1 MDVATKSNTGD
12 WESVACPDNYQLLGG
27 GCRSDD
33 PYVMRGMY
41 PDTANSKAYRC
52 GGHSGSKNVYAMI
65 DFALPERRC

>member
-27 GCRSDD
+27 GCRSTFLC
-33 PYVMRGMY
+33 VMCGMY